1 MAKITPDKLS
11 EMFRMMVLI
20 RKFENSLA
28 EAVQAGLPGF
38 VHLGVGQEAVMVGIA
53 TALEPED
60 WVASSH
66 REHGL
71 LLARGGDPGRCRAE
85 VFGKVGGYCKGKGG
99 SMHLAV
105 LEKNCTGCN
114 GILGASQV
122 IVNGIAYALKFAG
135 KNQIAAVV
143 FGDGSAER
151 GEFHEALNLAALWK
165 LPTLFCCV
173 NNNYGIS
180 VSTKFSCAVEDI
192 AARGVSYGIPG
203 LVVDGNDVMAVVEAV
218 SEAAKRARAGEGPTL
233 IELKTARHRGHF
245 EGDPQPYVT
254 EEDRAEIMRKDPIP
268 RFEKSLLDKKILTKQ
283 QVEELWASAEA
294 DLQAAIKF
302 AEESP
307 YPGPEEIYTDLFYE
321 AYEEVAA

>member
-1 MAKITPDKLS
+1 MKLTNEKLI
-11 EMFRMMVLI
+11 EMYRTMVVI

-28 EAVQAGLPGF
+28 EGVAAGILPGF

-53 TALEPED
+53 TALETED

-71 LLARGGDPGRCRAE
+71 LIARGADLGRCRAE
-85 VFGKVGGYCKGKGG
+85 IFGKETGYCKGKGG

-105 LEKNCTGCN
+105 FDKCCTGCN

-122 IVNGIAYALKFAG
+122 IVNGLSFALKY
-135 KNQIAAVV
+135 KKTNNVAAVV
-143 FGDGSAER
+143 FGDGSSER
-151 GEFHEALNLAALWK
+151 GEFHEALNIAALWK

-203 LVVDGNDVMAVVEAV
+203 LVVDGNDVMAVVEGIT
-218 SEAAKRARAGEGPTL
+218 EAAKRGRAGEGPTL
-233 IELKTARHRGHF
+233 IELKTARQRGHF
-245 EGDPQPYVT
+245 EGDAQVYKTP
-254 EEDRAEIMRKDPIP
+254 EEIEQTLQKDPIP
-268 RFEKSLLDKKILTKQ
+268 RFEKELLNRKILTPETVKD
-283 QVEELWASAEA
+283 LWASAEA
-294 DLQAAIKF
+294 DLQQAILF
-302 AEESP
+302 ADESP
-307 YPGPEEIYTDLFYE
+307 YPPFEEAMTDLFYE
-321 AYEEVAA
+321 EAPA

>member
-1 MAKITPDKLS
+1 MAKITNEKLL
-11 EMFRMMVLI
+11 EMFQTMVLI

-53 TALEPED
+53 TALEEDD

-71 LLARGGDPGRCRAE
+71 LIARGGDAGRCRAE

-105 LEKNCTGCN
+105 LEKHCTGCN

-122 IVNGIAYALKFAG
+122 IVNGIAFALKSEG
-135 KNQIAAVV
+135 KGNVAAVV
-143 FGDGSAER
+143 FGDGSSER

-165 LPTLFCCV
+165 LPALFCCV

-192 AARGVSYGIPG
+192 AARGASYGIPG
-203 LVVDGNDVMAVVEAV
+203 LVVDGNDVMAVYEAV
-218 SEAAKRARAGEGPTL
+218 GEAAKRARAGEGPSL

-245 EGDPQPYVT
+245 EGDPQPYKT
-254 EEDRAEIMRKDPIP
+254 EEEKAEIMRKDPIP
-268 RFEKSLLDKKILTKQ
+268 RFEKSLIDKKIATKERI
-283 QVEELWASAEA
+283 EELWAAAEA

-302 AEESP
+302 TDESP
-307 YPGPEEIYTDLFYE
+307 YPGPEEIFTDLFYE
-321 AYEEVAA
+321 AGQEVAA

>member
-1 MAKITPDKLS
+1 MDITKEKLK
-11 EMFRMMVLI
+11 EMYRMMVLI

-28 EAVQAGLPGF
+28 DAVAAGLPGF

-53 TALEPED
+53 TALEADD

-66 REHGL
+66 REHGM
-71 LLARGGDPGRCRAE
+71 LLARGGDAGRCRAE

-105 LEKNCTGCN
+105 FDKHCTGCN

-122 IVNGIAYALKFAG
+122 IVNGLSYVLKTSG
-135 KNQIAAVV
+135 TKNVAAVV
-143 FGDGSAER
+143 FGDGSSER
-151 GEFHEALNLAALWK
+151 GDFHEALNLAALWK

-192 AARGVSYGIPG
+192 AARGASYGIPG
-203 LVVDGNDVMAVVEAV
+203 LVVDGNDPMAVVEAV
-218 SEAAKRARAGEGPTL
+218 FEAAKRARAGEGPSL
-233 IELKTARHRGHF
+233 IEIKTARQRGHF
-245 EGDPQPYVT
+245 EGDPQVYKT
-254 EEDRAEIMRKDPIP
+254 EEEKAEILRKDPIP
-268 RFEKSLLDKKILTKQ
+268 RFEKSLIDKKIATK
-283 QVEELWASAEA
+283 EEIAELQASAEA
-294 DLQAAIKF
+294 ELQAAIKF
-302 AEESP
+302 TDESP

-321 AYEEVAA
+321 EVAA

>member
-1 MAKITPDKLS
+1 MDINKEKLK
-11 EMFRMMVLI
+11 EMYRMMVLI

-28 EAVQAGLPGF
+28 DAVAAGLPGF

-53 TALEPED
+53 TALEADD

-66 REHGL
+66 REHGM
-71 LLARGGDPGRCRAE
+71 LLARGGDAGRCRAE

-105 LEKNCTGCN
+105 FEKHCTGCN

-122 IVNGIAYALKFAG
+122 IVNGLSYFLKTSG
-135 KNQIAAVV
+135 TKNVAAVV
-143 FGDGSAER
+143 FGDGSSER
-151 GEFHEALNLAALWK
+151 AEFHESMNLAALWK
-165 LPTLFCCV
+165 LPTIYCCV

-192 AARGVSYGIPG
+192 AARGASYGIPG

-218 SEAAKRARAGEGPTL
+218 HEAAKRGRAGEGPSL
-233 IELKTARHRGHF
+233 IELKTARQRGHF
-245 EGDPQPYVT
+245 EGDPQVYKT
-254 EEDRAEIMRKDPIP
+254 EEEKAEILRKDPIP
-268 RFEKSLLDKKILTKQ
+268 RFEKSLIDKKIATK
-283 QVEELWASAEA
+283 EEIEGLVASAEA
-294 DLQAAIKF
+294 ELQAAIKF
-302 AEESP
+302 TDESP

-321 AYEEVAA
+321 EVAA